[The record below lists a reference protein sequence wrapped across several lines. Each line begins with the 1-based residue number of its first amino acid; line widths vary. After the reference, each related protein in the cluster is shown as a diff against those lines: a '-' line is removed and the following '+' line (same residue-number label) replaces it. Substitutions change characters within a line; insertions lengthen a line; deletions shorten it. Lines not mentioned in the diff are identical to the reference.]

1 MRTKRVDDDPL
12 AMSRARRKRRK
23 KRERILKY
31 VLLGITAAIIIAAVW
46 FVYSMVM
53 ENVSRVYNPGQDPT
67 YSFELTRE
75 VMFRTITAT
84 PTLSPTPTGTPAPS
98 ETPSPTVSLTPT
110 LSPTPKLRPRKTV
123 EGSAAELLETVG
135 ADQVRMPDYEGTR
148 PEYAAFLAALEAH
161 PETEV
166 QRVTGTETLE
176 IPAGSVNTS
185 LTIYAADDPAEIQNT
200 DGEYDNDMSLVV
212 DLTCGEKKFLF
223 TGDIEKTRIRQM
235 LESQVD
241 WNADWIKMPHHGRY
255 QKKVEKLLEAVRP
268 SYAVIC
274 DGDDEEA
281 EEETLDALKKRQIE
295 EWETADGTVVTVTDG
310 KNIEIRQ

>member
-1 MRTKRVDDDPL
+1 ME
-12 AMSRARRKRRK
+12 K
-23 KRERILKY
+23 KRIIAVAILL
-31 VLLGITAAIIIAAVW
+31 VALAAVW
-46 FVYSMVM
+46 LGIRQFAGSDEI
-53 ENVSRVYNPGQDPT
+53 ENPA
-67 YSFELTRE
+67 L
-75 VMFRTITAT
+75 TITALPVGKADALILKT
-84 PTLSPTPTGTPAPS
+84 DDWAAMIDTGEESDGSYIRETLEAAGIDHLNLLLITHFDKDH
-98 ETPSPTVSLTPT
+98 V
-110 LSPTPKLRPRKTV
+110 
-123 EGSAAELLETVG
+123 GSAAELLETVG

-148 PEYAAFLAALEAH
+148 PEYAVFLAALEAH